1 MNDVIEKDNDG
12 RTWIHHSARKTE
24 PLECLKYLLSP
35 ETILLRD
42 NDGRTC
48 LHVAAEQGSVH
59 ACRLIFEMSEQT
71 NNHSYI
77 HDGDQSRQSP
87 LHLATKNGHA
97 RVLKELLDH
106 GADPH
111 LKGKNDI
118 FFDLLEIFSFNLFR
132 YSRYI
137 II

>member
-1 MNDVIEKDNDG
+1 MNGNIEKDDDG
-12 RTWIHHSARKTE
+12 RTWIHHSVRKTE
-24 PLECLKYLLSP
+24 SLECLRSLLSS
-35 ETILLRD
+35 ETMQLRD

-59 ACRLIFEMSEQT
+59 ACRLIFET
-71 NNHSYI
+71 NDQLNNSSYI
-77 HDGDQSRQSP
+77 HDGDKYRQTP

-111 LKGKNDI
+111 LKGNEISMHAI
-118 FFDLLEIFSFNLFR
+118 FHRSYL
-132 YSRYI
+132 
-137 II
+137 

>member
-12 RTWIHHSARKTE
+12 RTWIHHSVRKTE
-24 PLECLKYLLSP
+24 PLECLKHLLSP
-35 ETILLRD
+35 ESIVIRD

-59 ACRLIFEMSEQT
+59 ACRFIFQMSDKSNEQ
-71 NNHSYI
+71 SYI
-77 HDGDQSRQSP
+77 HDGDQSRQTA

-111 LKGKNDI
+111 RKGMHELIVSLVFI
-118 FFDLLEIFSFNLFR
+118 F
-132 YSRYI
+132 
-137 II
+137 

>member
-1 MNDVIEKDNDG
+1 MDDVMEKDKDD
-12 RTWIHHSARKTE
+12 RTWIHHSVRKTE
-24 PLECLKYLLSP
+24 PLECLKSLLST
-35 ETILLRD
+35 ETMQLRD
-42 NDGRTC
+42 IEGRTC

-59 ACRLIFEMSEQT
+59 SCRLIFENNEQI

-77 HDGDQSRQSP
+77 HDGDKYRQTP

-106 GADPH
+106 GADPY
-111 LKGKNDI
+111 LQGI
-118 FFDLLEIFSFNLFR
+118 EIFVFSFFLKEVLFR
-132 YSRYI
+132 YSWYI

>member
-1 MNDVIEKDNDG
+1 MNGVIENDNDG

-24 PLECLKYLLSP
+24 PLECLKHLLSP
-35 ETILLRD
+35 ESIIQRD

-59 ACRLIFEMSEQT
+59 ACRLIFKMSEQN
-71 NNHSYI
+71 NNHSYV
-77 HDGDQSRQSP
+77 HDGDQSRQTP

-111 LKGKNDI
+111 TKGSPNR
-118 FFDLLEIFSFNLFR
+118 LSF
-132 YSRYI
+132 
-137 II
+137 